1 MAENGEE
8 KLMAVARHIA
18 RTLGRTDTMA
28 GDILDIFTT
37 FDGRFSREKL
47 SDSSP
52 DDLADSSADRPFS
65 PVEQTLN
72 SLDRQI
78 SRFSSLDRPIWSDSA
93 SAAAF
98 LTSVDTLLSIIRD
111 LEPPLLD
118 RADDLLQQSMLRLED
133 EFRSILDSSDPI
145 QPSDPHSSEGEETDD
160 DDPVPVANPIS
171 SYDIIIDAIPPG
183 SVSDLRSIA
192 ERVIAAGFG
201 REIAQT
207 YSASRRDFLD
217 ESLSRLGVRRRT
229 SEEDFHSTPWNVL
242 EDEIQRWVRAANLS
256 FRVLFPSERRL
267 CDRIFSRAVADLAF
281 LECVRESAV
290 QLLEFAESVSAAAK
304 SPERLFRVIDMYETI
319 RDLLP
324 DIDPPFADQFYSVYK
339 SLGSAIR
346 GIFMELENLIRRD
359 PAKTP
364 VPGGGLH
371 PITRYVMNYL
381 RAACGSRRILE
392 EVMEEDGEG
401 MIHPSDDLDRPSSS
415 LSVQMA
421 WIIEVLQGNLETKS
435 KIYKDPSLS
444 HIFLMNNGRYI
455 ISKAKDSEIAVLMGE
470 DWIRRQSARVRK
482 WAGEYQK
489 ATWSKVVTV
498 LKIDD
503 STSST
508 SAKAIKERFR
518 AFNAYLE
525 EIWMEQKDWV
535 VADERLKE
543 ELRVS
548 AAGIVIP
555 AYRNLVGRWE
565 GVVGNLK
572 YGLVDVEMMIDQLFE
587 GGSSR
592 RR

>member
-28 GDILDIFTT
+28 DDILDIFTT

-52 DDLADSSADRPFS
+52 DDRPFS

-78 SRFSSLDRPIWSDSA
+78 SRFALDRPIWSDSA

-111 LEPPLLD
+111 VDPPLLD
-118 RADDLLQQSMLRLED
+118 RADDLLHRSMLRLED
-133 EFRSILDSSDPI
+133 EFRWILDSSDPL
-145 QPSDPHSSEGEETDD
+145 HSSESHNSDGEETDD
-160 DDPVPVANPIS
+160 EDPVPVANPVT
-171 SYDIIIDAIPPG
+171 SYDIVIDAIPPG

-192 ERVIAAGFG
+192 ERVVAAGFS

-229 SEEDFHSTPWNVL
+229 DEEVQSTPWNLL

-267 CDRIFSRAVADLAF
+267 CDKIFSRAVADLAF
-281 LECVRESAV
+281 VECVHGSAV
-290 QLLEFAESVSAAAK
+290 QLLEFADSLSAVAK
-304 SPERLFRVIDMYETI
+304 SPERLFRVIDMYEI
-319 RDLLP
+319 LRDLLP
-324 DIDPPFADQFYSVYK
+324 EIDPPFADQFYSVYK

-359 PAKTP
+359 PANTP

-381 RAACGSRRILE
+381 RAACGSRRTLE
-392 EVMEEDGEG
+392 EVMEEDSDG
-401 MIHPSDDLDRPSSS
+401 IIRPSDDLDRMSSS
-415 LSVQMA
+415 LSVQIA
-421 WIIEVLQGNLETKS
+421 WILEVLQGNLEAKS
-435 KIYKDPSLS
+435 KIYKDPALSL
-444 HIFLMNNGRYI
+444 IFLMNNRRYI
-455 ISKAKDSEIAVLMGE
+455 INKAKDSELVSLMGE
-470 DWIRRQSARVRK
+470 DWIRRQSTRMRK
-482 WAGEYQK
+482 WAAEYQK
-489 ATWSKVVTV
+489 ATWSKVVVV
-498 LKIDD
+498 LKTEA
-503 STSST
+503 STSSA
-508 SAKAIKERFR
+508 SGKAIKDRFR
-518 AFNAYLE
+518 VFNTYLE
-525 EIWMEQKDWV
+525 EIWKEQKDWV
-535 VADERLKE
+535 VADEQLKE

-548 AAGIVIP
+548 AAGLLIP
-555 AYRNLVGRWE
+555 TYRNFVGRWE
-565 GVVGNLK
+565 GVVGNVK
-572 YGLVDVEMMIDQLFE
+572 YGWEDVEMMIDQLFE
-587 GGSSR
+587 GSGR